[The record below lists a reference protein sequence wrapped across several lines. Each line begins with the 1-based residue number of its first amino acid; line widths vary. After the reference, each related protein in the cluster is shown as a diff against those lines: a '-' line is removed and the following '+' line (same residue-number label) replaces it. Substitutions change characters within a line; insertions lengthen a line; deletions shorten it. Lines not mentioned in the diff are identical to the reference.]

1 MFHVPCFHGMIIGID
16 ASRANREHK
25 TGTEWYSYYLI
36 KYFAQFD
43 AENQY
48 ILYSDS
54 PLQGGLLD
62 LGDLGIGDDGKKAEP
77 VYDDKGYQVIK
88 SPHNNFRG
96 DILRWPVPYLWTL
109 GRLSLEMLLHKPDI
123 LFVPAHGLPLFRP
136 KRTVNTIH
144 DVSFREE
151 GANYIF
157 EKKKLG
163 PKTSRLGRKI
173 INLLVK
179 ILTAGKYGANAFDY
193 LDWST
198 VYALKH
204 SDTIITVSNYSRE
217 QILKT
222 YKCDSDTICRS
233 NKIKVIHNGFNDLI
247 YRKIDDELAVDAILK
262 KYGIEKPYILYT
274 GRLERKKNTPFLI
287 EAFAKAKAKNRDIE
301 EKLVLVGDASFGY
314 DEVKYLTHQYGLS
327 SEVVMTGW
335 VSEADMPYIVNGAT
349 AFVFPSIHEGFGIP
363 VLQAMNCG
371 VPVLLSDIPV
381 LREIVGDAALF
392 FDPRNKEQAS
402 EVIAKLLTDEKLR
415 NNLSQ
420 KGLLRASEFSWEK
433 CAHETLKC
441 LLARPLTKKP

>member
-1 MFHVPCFHGMIIGID
+1 MIIGID

-62 LGDLGIGDDGKKAEP
+62 LTRVGIDNENNKEDP
-77 VYDDKGYQVIK
+77 VYDDKGYQIIK

-96 DILRWPVPYLWTL
+96 DVLRWPVPYLWTL
-109 GRLSLEMLLHKPDI
+109 GRLSLEMILHKPDL
-123 LFVPAHGLPLFRP
+123 LFVPAHGLPLIRP
-136 KRTVNTIH
+136 KYTINTIH

-151 GANYIF
+151 GSSYIF

-163 PKTSRLGRKI
+163 PKTSRIGRKI
-173 INLLVK
+173 MNWLVK
-179 ILTAGKYGANAFDY
+179 AMTGGKYGANAFDY

-198 VYALKH
+198 TYSLRH
-204 SDTIITVSNYSRE
+204 SDKIITVSNYSRD

-222 YKCDSDTICRS
+222 YRCDHDDICRS

-247 YRKIDDELAVDAILK
+247 YKKIDDQEKIAAVLK
-262 KYGIEKPYILYT
+262 KYGIEGSYLLYT

-287 EAFAKAKAKNRDIE
+287 EAFAKAKAGHRDIV

-327 SEVVMTGW
+327 SEVITTGW
-335 VSEADMPYIVNGAT
+335 VPESDMPYIVNGAS
-349 AFVFPSIHEGFGIP
+349 AFIFPSIHEGFGIP

-371 VPVLLSDIPV
+371 IPVLLSDIPV
-381 LREIVGDAALF
+381 LREIVGDAGFF
-392 FDPRNKEQAS
+392 FDPYNKEQAADT
-402 EVIAKLLTDEKLR
+402 IAKLLLDNELK
-415 NNLSQ
+415 NNLAN
-420 KGLLRASEFSWEK
+420 KGLKRVEEFSWEK
-433 CAHETLKC
+433 CARETLKV
-441 LLARPLTKKP
+441 LKDTAGI